1 MVSFRLRL
9 SLRLCEL
16 GFQVTDDLAD
26 PNLDAVLVIGGTRHL
41 GELWRLRR
49 RGVRIVQRLN
59 GMNWLHK
66 VKGSDSKLDLKHYL
80 RAEYGNRLL
89 AIIRSRLAQHIVYQ
103 SEFSRSW
110 WERIHGPTRVPCSV
124 VYNGVDLRIYHPDGA
139 HQRPQD
145 AIRILLVEG
154 SLMGGYEQGL
164 EAAVRMAGGVAA
176 RLNQPV
182 ELQVVGRVSDSVRQ
196 VWDQRIPGQVA
207 SGLKLSWAG
216 LQPAEQIPAID
227 RSAHLL
233 YSSDINA
240 ACPNSVVEALACGLP
255 VAALDTGALAEMVSG
270 DAGRVVPYGGDPW
283 RLDPPNIDGLVDAAC
298 YIFSQQERFRAGA
311 RQRAEAA
318 FGVEQMTAGY
328 VQALL
333 PDQAGILGLDR
344 HS

>member
-9 SLRLCEL
+9 SLRLCEM

-26 PNLDAVLVIGGTRHL
+26 PNLDALLVIGGTRHL
-41 GELWRLRR
+41 AELWRLRR

-59 GMNWLHK
+59 GMNWLHR
-66 VKGSDSKLDLKHYL
+66 VKGSDSRFNIKHYL

-110 WERIHGPTRVPCSV
+110 WERVYGPTRVPCSV
-124 VYNGVDLRIYHPDGA
+124 VYNGVDLRIYHPGGA
-139 HQRPQD
+139 HLRPQE

-164 EAAVRMAGGVAA
+164 EAAARMAGGVAA
-176 RLNQPV
+176 RLNRPV
-182 ELQVVGRVSDSVRQ
+182 ELQVVGRVSDSVHQ
-196 VWDQRIPGQVA
+196 AWDRRIAGQGA
-207 SGLKLSWAG
+207 SSLKLSWAG

-283 RLDPPNIDGLVDAAC
+283 RLDPPNIDGLVEAAC
-298 YIFSQQERFRAGA
+298 EIALQQERFRAGA

-318 FGVEQMTAGY
+318 FSVDQMTAGY
-328 VQALL
+328 LRALL
-333 PDQAGILGLDR
+333 PDHPASSGSGR
-344 HS
+344 NW